1 MEIIARKTSHR
12 AENVTLTDLGEQTF
26 KALLFDIDDTI
37 TTDGTL
43 PAASYT
49 ALEQLKNA
57 GYLMIPVTGRPAG
70 WCDMIARF
78 WPIDAVVG
86 ENGAFYFKYDH
97 TAKKLKKI
105 YAEGLCLKTAQAE
118 HRQIEAIILEKFPQT
133 RISRDQPYRDIDIA
147 FDFAEDIVPPMPM
160 DEVIRMQMALEDMGL
175 TAKISSI
182 HVNAWRGD
190 HDKLTTAK
198 KLMWDEYQMSEQT
211 LKSDCLYVGDSPN
224 DEPMFAFFDHS
235 VGVKN
240 VMDFWDQLKHKP
252 TYVTQ
257 ARSGAGFV
265 ELSKRLLGK
274 KT

>member
-1 MEIIARKTSHR
+1 MTQFDFGGR
-12 AENVTLTDLGEQTF
+12 AF
-26 KALLFDIDDTI
+26 SALLFDIDDTI
-37 TTDGTL
+37 TTDGRL

-49 ALEQLKNA
+49 ALERLKAA

-97 TAKKLKKI
+97 KAKKLKKV
-105 YAEGLCLKTAQAE
+105 YADGLCLKTAQAE
-118 HRQIEAIILEKFPQT
+118 HQQIEAIILEMFPEA

-160 DEVIRMQMALEDMGL
+160 DEVVEMQKALENMGL

-190 HDKLTTAK
+190 HDKLATAK
-198 KLMWDEYQMSEQT
+198 KLMWNEYQISQAK

-235 VGVKN
+235 VGVQN
-240 VMDFWDQLKHKP
+240 VMDFWQQLKHKP
-252 TYVTQ
+252 RYVTQ
-257 ARSGAGFV
+257 GRSGDGFV
-265 ELSKRLLGK
+265 ELSRILLEK
-274 KT
+274 KS

>member
-1 MEIIARKTSHR
+1 MIKRHY
-12 AENVTLTDLGEQTF
+12 
-26 KALLFDIDDTI
+26 KAILFDIDDTI
-37 TTDGTL
+37 TTDGVL

-49 ALEQLKNA
+49 ALERLKQA

-97 TAKKLKKI
+97 TVKKLKKI
-105 YAEGLCLKTAQAE
+105 YAKGLCLKTAQAE
-118 HRQIEAIILEKFPQT
+118 HQQIEAIISEMFPAT

-160 DEVIRMQMALEDMGL
+160 GDVIKMRKALENMGL

-182 HVNAWRGD
+182 HVNAWRGK

-198 KLMWDEYQMSEQT
+198 KLMWDEYQISGKT

-235 VGVKN
+235 VGVRN
-240 VMDFWDQLKHKP
+240 VMDFWEQLKHKP
-252 TYVTQ
+252 SYVTKN
-257 ARSGAGFV
+257 RSGDGFV
-265 ELSKRLLGK
+265 ELSKHLLEK

>member
-1 MEIIARKTSHR
+1 MA
-12 AENVTLTDLGEQTF
+12 LTDLGKCTF

-37 TTDGTL
+37 TTDGIL
-43 PAASYT
+43 PAASYA
-49 ALEQLKNA
+49 ALEQLKQA

-97 TAKKLKKI
+97 AVRKLKKI
-105 YAEGLCLKTAQAE
+105 YAQGLCLKTAQAE
-118 HRQIEAIILEKFPQT
+118 HRQIEAIISKMFPLP

-160 DEVIRMQMALEDMGL
+160 AEVIKMQKALEDMGL

-182 HVNAWRGD
+182 HVNAWRGK

-198 KLMWDEYQMSEQT
+198 KLLRDEYQISEKT

-252 TYVTQ
+252 SYVTQ
-257 ARSGAGFV
+257 ARSGDGFV
-265 ELSKRLLGK
+265 ELAKHLLEK